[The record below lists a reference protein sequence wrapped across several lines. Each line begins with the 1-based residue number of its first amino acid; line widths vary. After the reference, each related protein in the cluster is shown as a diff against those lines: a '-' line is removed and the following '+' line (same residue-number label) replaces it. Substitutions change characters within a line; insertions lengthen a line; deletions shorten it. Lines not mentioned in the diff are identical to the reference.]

1 MNPPRPADAPLPG
14 RRERR
19 KRATRQALLDAAL
32 ALFGERGVYLTRVE
46 DVTERADVAK
56 GAFYNYFDSKTA
68 LVAALVA
75 ESAELLDE
83 EYLRGAPAPG
93 LAARLEAVALAH
105 ERFFRAAPARALVFH
120 QARGLLEVDDEA
132 TPPLRAAFTAYVAKL
147 TRYLYPDAP
156 KLTPALLDAASATAG
171 AIAGYRSFTRATGR
185 STRGNAVAR
194 LLVAGVPGL
203 AAHRA

>member
-1 MNPPRPADAPLPG
+1 MKRDAPAPG

-32 ALFGERGVYLTRVE
+32 ELFGERGLYVTRVE

-83 EYLRGAPAPG
+83 RLRAAPPAAG
-93 LAARLEAVALAH
+93 LPARLDAVALAH
-105 ERFFRAAPARALVFH
+105 ERFFRAAPGRALVFH

-132 TPPLRAAFTAYVAKL
+132 TPQLQAAFTDYLGKL
-147 TRYLYPDAP
+147 ARYLFPDEP
-156 KLTPALLDAASATAG
+156 KLTPAQLDAASATAG
-171 AIAGYRSFTRATGR
+171 AIAGYRSFKRAAGLT
-185 STRGNAVAR
+185 TRGAEVAR

-203 AAHRA
+203 TAHRE